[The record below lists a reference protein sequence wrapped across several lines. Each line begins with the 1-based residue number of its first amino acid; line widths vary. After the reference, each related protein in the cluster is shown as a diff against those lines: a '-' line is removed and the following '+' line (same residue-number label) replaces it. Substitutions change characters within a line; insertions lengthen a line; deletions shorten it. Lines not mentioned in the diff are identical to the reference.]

1 MSSKRNLYKP
11 KASLIIWLLVMI
23 IPIALIITGLISR
36 QKSNEGLKQ
45 WTTRQSIPVVRLV
58 ANLNDTLD
66 NKIVLPGRIE
76 AYYQAPIYARVNGY
90 LKSWHKD
97 IGAYVHKGDLLAEI
111 DTPELDHQLD
121 QAKAD
126 LASAV
131 QSQKLAEITRQR
143 WENLLV
149 TDSVS
154 KQAVDEKSSDFAT
167 KTAGVHALEA
177 NVSRLQSLLAFK
189 KVVAPFDGKLTERNT
204 DVGALINAANN
215 GGESG
220 PPLFSVADI
229 HQLRVYVNIPE
240 IYSDKL
246 NHIVSAFLTVP
257 ALQNKKFNI
266 SINGSSG
273 AVDSKSGSTLTQFEL
288 VNKNSILTPG
298 SYAQV
303 TILLANDS
311 KLQRLPVSAI
321 MVRNQG
327 VQIATLD
334 KNSRIA
340 IKTITVGND
349 FGSYIEVLSGL
360 NKDDQVIDTPPDL
373 VEEGELV
380 VIDRSNGAKNDNK
393 SKVVQ

>member
-1 MSSKRNLYKP
+1 MPSQRNIYKP
-11 KASLIIWLLVMI
+11 KARLIIWLLVMI

-36 QKSNEGLKQ
+36 QKSNEDVKQ

-126 LASAV
+126 LVSAV

-154 KQAVDEKSSDFAT
+154 KQAADEKSSDFAT

-215 GGESG
+215 GVESG

-229 HQLRVYVNIPE
+229 HQLRVYVNVPE
-240 IYSDKL
+240 IYADKL
-246 NHIVSAFLTVP
+246 NHIVSATLTVP
-257 ALQNKKFNI
+257 GLQNKKFNI

-288 VNKNSILTPG
+288 GNKNSILSPG

-303 TILLANDS
+303 TIVLANDG
-311 KLQRLPVSAI
+311 KVQRLPVSAI

-327 VQIATLD
+327 VQIATVD

-360 NKDDQVIDTPPDL
+360 NNEDLVIDTPPDL

-393 SKVVQ
+393 YKGV

>member
-1 MSSKRNLYKP
+1 M
-11 KASLIIWLLVMI
+11 
-23 IPIALIITGLISR
+23 
-36 QKSNEGLKQ
+36 
-45 WTTRQSIPVVRLV
+45 
-58 ANLNDTLD
+58 
-66 NKIVLPGRIE
+66 
-76 AYYQAPIYARVNGY
+76 
-90 LKSWHKD
+90 
-97 IGAYVHKGDLLAEI
+97 
-111 DTPELDHQLD
+111 
-121 QAKAD
+121 
-126 LASAV
+126 
-131 QSQKLAEITRQR
+131 
-143 WENLLV
+143 
-149 TDSVS
+149 
-154 KQAVDEKSSDFAT
+154 
-167 KTAGVHALEA
+167 TAGVHALEA

-229 HQLRVYVNIPE
+229 HQLRVYVNVPE
-240 IYSDKL
+240 IYADKL
-246 NHIVSAFLTVP
+246 NHIVSATLTVP
-257 ALQNKKFNI
+257 GLQNKKFNI

-288 VNKNSILTPG
+288 GNKNSILSPG

-303 TILLANDS
+303 TIVLANDG
-311 KLQRLPVSAI
+311 KVQRLPVSAI

-327 VQIATLD
+327 VQIATVD

-360 NKDDQVIDTPPDL
+360 NNEDLVIDTPPDL

-393 SKVVQ
+393 YKGV